1 MTETSPFVGADTRN
15 EDARTRALTTCP
27 VRPCGSPPQ
36 TRRSNDSYVDTFP
49 PIGTLASR
57 NVIDRKATEGALG
70 FKEYY
75 G

>member
-1 MTETSPFVGADTRN
+1 MVHPFQSVF
-15 EDARTRALTTCP
+15 
-27 VRPCGSPPQ
+27 
-36 TRRSNDSYVDTFP
+36 SNTHDEFLKIPKAGGTTFP